1 MRALLPGLPVR
12 DLGGKDPTE
21 AVAAACID
29 PVGEAL
35 SDHARRAGL
44 SGIRVGPGEGLLL
57 IGCGKM
63 GGALLTGWLDR
74 KVAGPF
80 VAVEPNE
87 AAVAA
92 FRGRAAEVTIFD
104 RPEAIPAGFSP
115 SVVLIAL
122 KPQTIDANL
131 PAYRRFA
138 RALFVSIAA
147 GKTLAAFARLLGDGV
162 ATVRTIP
169 NTPAQVG
176 RDITVACANAH
187 VSAPQRAQAQAL
199 LEAVGE
205 VGWVENELLIDAATA
220 LSGSGPAYVFL
231 LVEALTAAGI
241 AQGLPP
247 DLAARLAR
255 ITVTGSG
262 ELLHRSTE
270 APSTLREAVTS
281 PKGTTAAA
289 LAILMADEG
298 LQALMVRAV
307 AAATRRSLELASA

>member
-1 MRALLPGLPVR
+1 MPGALG
-12 DLGGKDPTE
+12 
-21 AVAAACID
+21 
-29 PVGEAL
+29 
-35 SDHARRAGL
+35 SAGTAQ
-44 SGIRVGPGEGLLL
+44 SGQGLLL

-63 GGALLTGWLDR
+63 GGALLTGWLER
-74 KVAGPF
+74 NVQGPF
-80 VAVEPNE
+80 VAVEPNSG
-87 AAVAA
+87 AVAA
-92 FRGRAAEVTIFD
+92 FRGRAGVTVVD

-147 GKTLAAFARLLGDGV
+147 GKTLAAFARLLGDDV
-162 ATVRTIP
+162 AVVRTIP

-176 RDITVACANAH
+176 RGITVACANAH
-187 VSAPQRAQAQAL
+187 VGAAQRAQAQGL

-205 VGWVENELLIDAATA
+205 VGWVEDERLIDAATA

-231 LVEALTAAGI
+231 LVECLTAAGI

-247 DLAARLAR
+247 NLAARLAR
-255 ITVTGSG
+255 VTVTGSG
-262 ELLHRSTE
+262 ELLHRSAE